1 MGVQLQ
7 VIQYVFQIGTLSKE
21 TLSFQSQDWLKSE
34 RENEVT

>member
-21 TLSFQSQDWLKSE
+21 TLSFQSQDWLNGE
-34 RENEVT
+34 RDSEVT